1 MQITSGLPEG
11 FNAGAYDMIVV
22 GAGYAGAVCAR
33 RLAETIGYR
42 VAVLERRSHI
52 AGNAFDCTDEAGIL
66 VHEYGPHIYW
76 IFSASAGSPPLI
88 FSSFTSQSPSAH
100 QSLFLFPNHPSSRT
114 NISSPIFFASSAMW

>member
-42 VAVLERRSHI
+42 VAVLERR
-52 AGNAFDCTDEAGIL
+52 ATL
-66 VHEYGPHIYW
+66 
-76 IFSASAGSPPLI
+76 
-88 FSSFTSQSPSAH
+88 
-100 QSLFLFPNHPSSRT
+100 R
-114 NISSPIFFASSAMW
+114 AMPMTALTRPES